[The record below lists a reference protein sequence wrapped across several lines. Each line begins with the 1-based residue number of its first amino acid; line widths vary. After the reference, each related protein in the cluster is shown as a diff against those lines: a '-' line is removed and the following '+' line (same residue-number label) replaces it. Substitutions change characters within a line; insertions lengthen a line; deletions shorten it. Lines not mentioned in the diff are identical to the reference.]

1 MPDSSDAILTTELT
15 RGLAMY
21 GVPTKGP
28 HIGGGLAATGV
39 AIQSWLL
46 VGVGLVVL
54 GLALWF
60 VAMLGRER

>member
-1 MPDSSDAILTTELT
+1 
-15 RGLAMY
+15 MY

-46 VGVGLVVL
+46 VGIGLVVL

-60 VAMLGRER
+60 VALLGRER